1 MTEEKF
7 YTVEEVA
14 KILKVNP
21 MTVYR
26 RVKEGKLKVYK
37 VGRVFRISEES
48 LKNYLLL
55 TKKQ

>member
-14 KILKVNP
+14 QILKVNP

-37 VGRVFRISEES
+37 VGRVFRIGEKS
-48 LKNYLLL
+48 LQNYLALV
-55 TKKQ
+55 KK

>member
-14 KILKVNP
+14 KTLKVNP

-55 TKKQ
+55 IKK

>member
-14 KILKVNP
+14 KTLKVNP

-26 RVKEGKLKVYK
+26 RIKEGKLKVYK

-48 LKNYLLL
+48 LKSYLKLV
-55 TKKQ
+55 KK